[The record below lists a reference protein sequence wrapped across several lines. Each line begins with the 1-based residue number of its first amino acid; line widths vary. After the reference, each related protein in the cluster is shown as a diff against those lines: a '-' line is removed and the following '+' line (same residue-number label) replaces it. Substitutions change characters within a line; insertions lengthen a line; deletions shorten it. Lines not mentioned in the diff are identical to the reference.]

1 MEKPLAATA
10 DDAQRMMLASARHA
24 VVLAVGHV
32 ERFNPAFL
40 AVRHQVQQPCAIE
53 AARTGGFTFRSTDV
67 GVVLDLMIHDLDLVL
82 SLVPSPVVRIDAV
95 GLPVVTEH
103 EDVAQARIEFADGC
117 VASLKA
123 SRTSPQAQRQ
133 MTVYE
138 REQHV
143 FVDFNERSVQV
154 MLRSNPLR
162 EGSFRLADC
171 PPAQIAAL
179 KGHVFDQLLPVSTL
193 EVAEANPLRD
203 ELVDFVN
210 SVRGRHRPR
219 VSAEDAYRSR
229 PVGRAD
235 LPADPTQLAP
245 VRRRS
250 HPAQT
255 TGSLNRRRANRP
267 VRRAFHPYFPAARQ
281 SGRNRLFDT
290 ADPLP
295 PWRSCSF
302 MMRNTR
308 VSCPHSRWRE
318 RAGRGGLWMAAAKLH
333 GLPEDAHPSPWVYP
347 RLPPRRGHDNSPAL
361 QCWDPRHRQDP
372 RVPRGTA
379 ETVDPQPSSVP
390 PGRR

>member
-1 MEKPLAATA
+1 MNELRLAVIGCGHLGRIHARLLSEVEQVRLVAAVDPDPTARQAVAESLQIKALSDYRQLPGQVDAAVLAAPTAKHAEIALYLMERGIHLLVEKPLAATA
-10 DDAQRMMLASARHA
+10 DDAQRIMLASARHA

-179 KGHVFDQLLPVSTL
+179 KDHVFDQLLPVSTL

-203 ELVDFVN
+203 ELIDFVN

-219 VSAEDAYRSR
+219 VSAEDAYRSVR
-229 PVGRAD
+229 LAEQICQQIQRNWHRSGDD
-235 LPADPTQLAP
+235 LTQP
-245 VRRRS
+245 K
-250 HPAQT
+250 
-255 TGSLNRRRANRP
+255 RRA
-267 VRRAFHPYFPAARQ
+267 A
-281 SGRNRLFDT
+281 
-290 ADPLP
+290 
-295 PWRSCSF
+295 
-302 MMRNTR
+302 
-308 VSCPHSRWRE
+308 
-318 RAGRGGLWMAAAKLH
+318 
-333 GLPEDAHPSPWVYP
+333 
-347 RLPPRRGHDNSPAL
+347 
-361 QCWDPRHRQDP
+361 
-372 RVPRGTA
+372 
-379 ETVDPQPSSVP
+379 
-390 PGRR
+390 